1 MGVMV
6 KGLYVLLN
14 KEGDKTLSHSPVTL
28 FLWCYVWHCTAY
40 TIYQGTSL
48 YRLDTDLNYIFP
60 LMHIIVIKCGDE
72 CNTIQQT
79 QSHIKLLCEYL
90 YSLIHCIVLACLN
103 VCLAVIAEMSYVVLS
118 VETDR
123 SLLFSPIIVN
133 GLYFFD
139 CR

>member
-1 MGVMV
+1 
-6 KGLYVLLN
+6 
-14 KEGDKTLSHSPVTL
+14 
-28 FLWCYVWHCTAY
+28 
-40 TIYQGTSL
+40 
-48 YRLDTDLNYIFP
+48 
-60 LMHIIVIKCGDE
+60 MHIIVIKCGDE

-123 SLLFSPIIVN
+123 SLLLSPIIVN